1 MKRSKLKDLTIH
13 ITDGEHS
20 SVTDDVNGDYFL
32 LSNKNIVDGNIVI
45 TDADRKISKS
55 TFEKVNKRTK
65 LDIDDVIISTVGSI
79 GKTAI
84 IKEKSNYDFQRSVGI
99 IKCDKEQI
107 LPEYLL
113 YYFNLPSV
121 QKRLVKLSKGAI
133 QKCLFIND
141 LEELLIDYPE
151 TIEEQNRIV
160 SSLTDI
166 DAQIQRNNNMVHKLQ
181 SNDTTISCFSMK
193 GEMGYEN
200 IIA

>member
-1 MKRSKLKDLTIH
+1 MKRNKLKDLALH

-20 SVTDDVNGDYFL
+20 SVIDDNSGKYFL
-32 LSNKNIVDGNIVI
+32 LSNKNIIDGNIII
-45 TDADRKISKS
+45 TDTDRKISES
-55 TFEKVNKRTK
+55 TFKKVNKRTK

-84 IKEKSNYDFQRSVGI
+84 IKEKPNYDFQRSVGI
-99 IKCDKEQI
+99 IKCNKEKI

-121 QKRLVKLSKGAI
+121 QKRLIKLSKGAI

-160 SSLTDI
+160 SSLTEI
-166 DAQIQRNNNMVHKLQ
+166 DTQIKRNQDMCHKLRF
-181 SNDTTISCFSMK
+181 NDTTTSCFSMK
-193 GEMGYEN
+193 GEMRY
-200 IIA
+200 AS